1 MNKKT
6 ALITGAST
14 GIGRATAILLNEK
27 GYTVYAGARRTERMK
42 DLEQMGIH
50 SFRLDVTNEDSM
62 TTGVTAILEKEK
74 SVDILVNN
82 AGYGSYGAI
91 EDVPI
96 EEGKRQF
103 EVNLFGMA
111 RMIQLVLPGMR
122 KNHYGKIINI
132 SSMGGKIWTPLGGW
146 YHASKF
152 AVEGFSDCLRLETQQ
167 FGINVALIEPGGVK
181 SEWADISANHIEKY
195 SGNTAYSSMAHGYV
209 KTMKKNYEGN
219 NLSSPEEIANLVL
232 KAISA
237 KKPKTR
243 YLYGFMAKPM
253 VRMKSIIGDRG
264 YDRMM
269 LTFCKEK

>member
-1 MNKKT
+1 MNKKI
-6 ALITGAST
+6 ALITGASA
-14 GIGRATAILLNEK
+14 GIGRATAILLHEK
-27 GYTVYAGARRTERMK
+27 GYTVYAGARRTERMR
-42 DLEQMGIH
+42 DLEQKGIH
-50 SFRLDVTNEDSM
+50 TFALDVTDEASM
-62 TTGVTAILEKEK
+62 TAGVAAVLEKEK
-74 SVDILVNN
+74 SIDILVNN

-111 RMIQLVLPGMR
+111 RMIQLVLPEMR
-122 KNHYGKIINI
+122 RRRYGKIINI

-167 FGINVALIEPGGVK
+167 FGIDVVLIEPGGVK
-181 SEWADISANHIEKY
+181 SEWADISAEHIEKY
-195 SGNTAYSSMAHGYV
+195 SGNTVYASMAHGYV
-209 KTMKKNYEGN
+209 QTMKKNYEGN
-219 NLSSPEEIANLVL
+219 NMSAPEEIANLVL

-253 VRMKSIIGDRG
+253 VRMKGILGDRE

-269 LTFCKEK
+269 LNFCKEK

>member
-50 SFRLDVTNEDSM
+50 TFALDITNEDSM
-62 TTGVTAILEKEK
+62 ATGVAAILKKEK

-122 KNHYGKIINI
+122 KNRYGKIINI

-152 AVEGFSDCLRLETQQ
+152 AVEGFSDCLRLETRQ
-167 FGINVALIEPGGVK
+167 FGIDVTLIEPGGVK
-181 SEWADISANHIEKY
+181 SEWADISADHIEQY
-195 SGNTAYSSMAHGYV
+195 SGNTAYASMAHGYV

-253 VRMKSIIGDRG
+253 VRMKGIIGDRG

-269 LTFCKEK
+269 LAFCKEK

>member
-14 GIGRATAILLNEK
+14 GIGRAAAILLNEK

-50 SFRLDVTNEDSM
+50 TFALDVTNEDSM
-62 TTGVTAILEKEK
+62 TAGIAAILEKEK

-96 EEGKRQF
+96 EEGKHQF

-122 KNHYGKIINI
+122 KNHYGKIVNI

-167 FGINVALIEPGGVK
+167 FGIDVVLVEPGGVK
-181 SEWADISANHIEKY
+181 SEWADISAEHIEKY
-195 SGNTAYSSMAHGYV
+195 SGNTAYASMAHGYV
-209 KTMKKNYEGN
+209 KTMKKNYDGDKM
-219 NLSSPEEIANLVL
+219 SSPEEIASLVL

-237 KKPKTR
+237 EKPKTR

-253 VRMKSIIGDRG
+253 VRLKGILGDRG
-264 YDRMM
+264 YDRMI
-269 LTFCKEK
+269 LNFCKDK

>member
-14 GIGRATAILLNEK
+14 GIGRATAILLNQK
-27 GYTVYAGARRTERMK
+27 GYTVYAGARRVERMK
-42 DLEQMGIH
+42 DLERMGIH
-50 SFRLDVTNEDSM
+50 TFALDVTDDKSM
-62 TTGVTAILEKEK
+62 TESVTEILRKEK
-74 SVDILVNN
+74 SIDVLVNN

-111 RMIQLVLPGMR
+111 RMIQLVLPKMR
-122 KNHYGKIINI
+122 DNRYGKIVNI

-152 AVEGFSDCLRLETQQ
+152 AVEGFSDCLRMETKQ
-167 FGINVALIEPGGVK
+167 FGVDVILVEPGGVK
-181 SEWADISANHIEKY
+181 SEWADISAEHIEKY
-195 SGNTAYSSMAHGYV
+195 SGNSAYSSMAQGYV
-209 KTMKKNYEGN
+209 KTMKKNYDGN
-219 NLSSPEEIANLVL
+219 NLSEPEEIAQLIF
-232 KAISA
+232 KAITA
-237 KKPKTR
+237 NKPKTR

-253 VRMKSIIGDRG
+253 VKMKGIMGDRG
-264 YDRMM
+264 YDKMM
-269 LTFCKEK
+269 LNFCKE

>member
-42 DLEQMGIH
+42 DLEQMGVH
-50 SFRLDVTNEDSM
+50 TFALDVTNEDSM
-62 TTGVTAILEKEK
+62 AAGVAAILEKEK
-74 SVDILVNN
+74 SIDILVNN

-91 EDVPI
+91 EDVPL

-167 FGINVALIEPGGVK
+167 FGIDVALIEPGGVK
-181 SEWADISANHIEKY
+181 SEWADISAEHIEKY
-195 SGNTAYSSMAHGYV
+195 SGNTAYASMAHGYV

-232 KAISA
+232 KASSA
-237 KKPKTR
+237 KKSKTR

-253 VRMKSIIGDRG
+253 VRMKGIIGDRG

-269 LTFCKEK
+269 LAFCKEK

>member
-27 GYTVYAGARRTERMK
+27 GYTVYAGARRMERMK

-50 SFRLDVTNEDSM
+50 TFALDVTDEDSM
-62 TTGVTAILEKEK
+62 AAGVAAILEKEK

-122 KNHYGKIINI
+122 NNHYGKIINI

-167 FGINVALIEPGGVK
+167 FGIDVVLVEPGGVK
-181 SEWADISANHIEKY
+181 SEWADISAEHIETY
-195 SGNTAYSSMAHGYV
+195 SGNTAYASMAHGYV
-209 KTMKKNYEGN
+209 KTMKKNYDGN
-219 NLSSPEEIANLVL
+219 QMSSPEEIASLVL
-232 KAISA
+232 KAISTE
-237 KKPKTR
+237 KPRTR

-253 VRMKSIIGDRG
+253 VWLKGILGDRG
-264 YDRMM
+264 YDRMI
-269 LTFCKEK
+269 LNFCKDK

>member
-50 SFRLDVTNEDSM
+50 TFALDVTDEDSM
-62 TTGVTAILEKEK
+62 AVGVAAILEKEK

-91 EDVPI
+91 EDVPL

-167 FGINVALIEPGGVK
+167 FGIDVVLVEPGGVK
-181 SEWADISANHIEKY
+181 SEWADISAEHIEKY
-195 SGNTAYSSMAHGYV
+195 SGNTAYASMAHGYV
-209 KTMKKNYEGN
+209 KTMKKNYDGN
-219 NLSSPEEIANLVL
+219 NMSSPEEIASLVL
-232 KAISA
+232 KAISV
-237 KKPKTR
+237 KQPKTR

-253 VRMKSIIGDRG
+253 VWLKGILGDRG
-264 YDRMM
+264 YDRMI
-269 LTFCKEK
+269 LNFCKDK